1 MNGLMMNMPL
11 TITMVMRHA
20 EMYHGER
27 EIVSATSEQDVQR
40 ATYSE
45 VFRRARK
52 LFNALRALDCRPGD
66 RIATLAW
73 NHQRHLE
80 LYYGVICGGY
90 VLHTINPRLFDDQ
103 LAYIINHAEDKWIVA
118 DEDFIPLLER
128 LKPQLKTVRGIIILN
143 ENSELPETSLTGVHG
158 YEHVLAG
165 QDDRCEWP
173 DLDETSACALCYTS
187 GTTGNPKGALYS
199 HRSLL
204 LHTLSV
210 SVLDADGL
218 TANDVVMP
226 LVPMF
231 HVNAWGLPFRVP
243 LVGAGLVFPHRYLGN
258 PGVVSRLI
266 AREQVT
272 YGVSVPTI
280 WQLLADHLDQA
291 NGNLNSLRKAIV
303 GGAACPLSL
312 FRRFRNDYGVEL
324 VQGWGMT
331 ELCSAGTLNVPGP
344 GFAAL
349 DKDEQEQYPLKQGR
363 PIFGLQAK
371 ITDDADNALPWDG
384 ASAGHLKVKGPTVCQ
399 RYFGATE
406 EEAATDADGWFM
418 TGDVAT
424 IDPDGNIRV
433 TDRSKDLI
441 KSGGEWISSI
451 DLENCAMTHPAIAEA
466 AVIRAAHGKWTERPV
481 LIAVKKPDQTVSKAD
496 LLAWFDGKVARWWKP
511 DAVIFVDQLP
521 HTATGKVSKLTLREQ
536 YGDYLL
542 TQYLGSE

>member
-1 MNGLMMNMPL
+1 MKGLMMDMPL
-11 TITMVMRHA
+11 TITAVMRHA
-20 EMYHGER
+20 EMYHGDR
-27 EIVSATSEQDVQR
+27 EVVSATSEQDVRR
-40 ATYSE
+40 ASYSG
-45 VFRRARK
+45 VFRRARR
-52 LFNALRALDCRPGD
+52 LFNALQALGCQPGD

-73 NHQRHLE
+73 NHQQHLE

-103 LAYIINHAEDKWIVA
+103 VAWIINHADDKWIFT
-118 DEDFIPLLER
+118 DRDFIPLLER
-128 LKPQLKTVRGIIILN
+128 LKPRLKAVKGIVILN
-143 ENSELPETSLTGVHG
+143 ENNELPETSSKNIHN
-158 YEHVLAG
+158 YEHILAD
-165 QDDRCEWP
+165 QDDACIWP
-173 DLDETSACALCYTS
+173 ELDESSACALCYTS

-210 SVLDADGL
+210 SALDADGL

-243 LVGAGLVFPHRYLGN
+243 LIGAKLVFPNRYMGN
-258 PGVVSRLI
+258 PQVVSRLI
-266 AREQVT
+266 SQEGVT

-280 WQLLADHLDQA
+280 WQLLADHLDQV
-291 NGNLNSLRKAIV
+291 NGNLESLRKAIV
-303 GGAACPLSL
+303 GGAASPLSL
-312 FRRFRNDYGVEL
+312 FRRFRDDYGVDL

-344 GFAAL
+344 GFASL
-349 DKDEQEQYPLKQGR
+349 DKEEQAQYPLKQGR
-363 PIFGLQAK
+363 PIFGLQVK

-384 ASAGHLKVKGPTVCQ
+384 ATAGHLKVKGPTVCQ
-399 RYFGATE
+399 TYFGEAE
-406 EEAATDADGWFM
+406 EEAATGPDGWFM

-424 IDPDGNIRV
+424 IDPDGTIQV

-466 AVIRAAHGKWTERPV
+466 AVISAAHPKWNERPL
-481 LIAVKKPDQTVSKAD
+481 LIAVKKSDQTVSKED
-496 LLAWFDGKVARWWKP
+496 LLAWFDGKVASWWKP
-511 DAVIFVDQLP
+511 DAVIFVEELP

-536 YGDYLL
+536 YGDYLIA
-542 TQYLGSE
+542 QQARA